1 MSTSK
6 ENKTKVKKQNYFID
20 GCCRM
25 KLLVTGLWKI
35 KKNNTKA
42 RCYAS
47 HKTIELCAGVR
58 SALTDH
64 AKGMKHISAVNKVST
79 FFQFKISKTSVPV
92 PAKNNHVNS
101 TVVVDSAISSNQGIL
116 DTFVTNLHFIKAEI
130 IWSLKYVT
138 NGFSNRAND
147 ELTETFAAIF
157 PDSRIAKSFSLARA
171 KSLYTV
177 THGLAPY
184 LKSVLVS
191 TLDKSDVHVYSFD
204 ESLNDVTQICEMDL
218 HVRFWE
224 SVSYRVETR

>member
-6 ENKTKVKKQNYFID
+6 ESKRKVKRKKYFID
-20 GCCRM
+20 DWLQHEAFGNW
-25 KLLVTGLWKI
+25 LVKD
-35 KKNNTKA
+35 KQDNTKA
-42 RCYAS
+42 RCFVC
-47 HKTIELCAGVR
+47 HKTIELSSSGCSG
-58 SALTDH
+58 LTDH

-116 DTFVTNLHFIKAEI
+116 DTFVINLHFIKAEI

-184 LKSVLVS
+184 FKSVLVS

>member
-1 MSTSK
+1 MQDEAFS
-6 ENKTKVKKQNYFID
+6 NWLVKD
-20 GCCRM
+20 
-25 KLLVTGLWKI
+25 

-184 LKSVLVS
+184 FKSVLVS